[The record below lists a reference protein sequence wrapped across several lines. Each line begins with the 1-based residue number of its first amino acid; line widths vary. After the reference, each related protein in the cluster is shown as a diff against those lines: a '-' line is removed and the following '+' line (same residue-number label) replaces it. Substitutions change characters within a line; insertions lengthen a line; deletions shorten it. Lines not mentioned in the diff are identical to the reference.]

1 MLTAKE
7 IDEQLSVLQDT
18 ARKISECFSSFG
30 SRMDFK
36 PVPEKWSARQ
46 VLHHLT
52 DSEMVLA
59 YRLRTLLADQNPKLP
74 SFDQNLWAATLA
86 PEREELALMK
96 SCFEA
101 NRNLTIR
108 LLKKIPAAL
117 WEKKGVHEEAGEM
130 RAYDL
135 VVRNTTHCLKHLEQ
149 LQKLN
154 EASQAVKI

>member
-7 IDEQLSVLQDT
+7 IDEQLSILQET
-18 ARKISECFSSFG
+18 GRKISECFSSFG

-36 PVPEKWSARQ
+36 PAPEKWSARQ

-52 DSEMVLA
+52 DSEIVLA
-59 YRLRTLLADQNPKLP
+59 YRLRTLLSDKQPMLKA
-74 SFDQNLWAATLA
+74 FDQNDWSAALA

-96 SCFEA
+96 SSFEA

-108 LLKKIPAAL
+108 LLKKISAAL

-130 RAYDL
+130 RTYDL
-135 VVRNTTHCLKHLEQ
+135 VVRNTKHCLSHLQQ
-149 LQKLN
+149 LEKL
-154 EASQAVKI
+154 EELSKAVK